1 MGMTPQDIQNQKF
14 NTKFRGFDVDEVDS
28 FLEEVAENFLALIQ
42 ENKKLKGEAQALQQ
56 NNEQFASE
64 EKAFK
69 AALVSAQKIAEEM
82 KEKSKK
88 DADELRKKSKKDAD
102 EILAKAREEI
112 EKSQSAAAGEL
123 SKIQEELEELK
134 TIRTKVR
141 DELRGTLTT
150 YLKLL
155 DEAGQPGK
163 SGSEVASSNLI
174 MEEAVASEIEET
186 EILNEETPTES
197 VDDSPP
203 DESESGSSSSDDLI
217 KDEEKQEEKAPEED
231 GLDEETLAEL
241 FQESE
246 GPLTDDDEEIKGRAT
261 DDEDLSD
268 LFETMELP
276 DVSDEEKT
284 SESTLAELSEDLLFS
299 EHAPDEEEKSKKN

>member
-82 KEKSKK
+82 KE
-88 DADELRKKSKKDAD
+88 KSKKDAD

-261 DDEDLSD
+261 DDDDLSD